1 MHKPEYWYYCLLIY
15 LPLIMPQ
22 LIMAQST
29 RTPSISDIEANV
41 GFIQLTPELLVE
53 NELSRLEQALQ
64 TEDSTAFADGFDDTI
79 TGNRIGLNSLMQELA
94 GLVVRAMRK
103 RNNTLLDSVALP
115 GAFDFTIRDI
125 ELDKRPNKIRVDA
138 VLEFTFLT
146 VPKIKGRDTTYTP
159 FTRSITADYKIK
171 KKRWKIKSSSGII
184 DFFLDSILLAAPGDK
199 TYKSSLRKFES
210 LRTGNPKG
218 ESELF
223 QGGAQ

>member
-1 MHKPEYWYYCLLIY
+1 
-15 LPLIMPQ
+15 MPQ

-53 NELSRLEQALQ
+53 NELSRLEQSLQ

-79 TGNRIGLNSLMQELA
+79 TGNQTGLNSLMEELA
-94 GLVVRAMRK
+94 GLVIRAMRK
-103 RNNTLLDSVALP
+103 RNNTVLDSVALP

-138 VLEFTFLT
+138 VLEFTFLS
-146 VPKIKGRDTTYTP
+146 VPEIKGRDTTYLP
-159 FTRSITADYKIK
+159 FTRPITADYKIK

-184 DFFLDSILLAAPGDK
+184 DFFLDSILLATPGEK
-199 TYKSSLRKFES
+199 AFRSSLQKFEA
-210 LRTGNPKG
+210 LRSGYPGVEKKL
-218 ESELF
+218 S

>member
-1 MHKPEYWYYCLLIY
+1 MRKPEWWFYVFLILLF
-15 LPLIMPQ
+15 LLMPQ
-22 LIMAQST
+22 LIMAQSN

-64 TEDSTAFADGFDDTI
+64 TEDTTAFADGFDDTI
-79 TGNRIGLNSLMQELA
+79 SGSRTGMNNLMQELA

-115 GAFDFTIRDI
+115 GAFDFTIRDV
-125 ELDKRPNKIRVDA
+125 ELDKRPNKIRVNA

-146 VPKIKGRDTTYTP
+146 VPQIKGRDTTYIP
-159 FTRSITADYKIK
+159 FTRSIIADYKIR
-171 KKRWKIKSSSGII
+171 KKRWKIKSSSGVI
-184 DFFLDSILLAAPGDK
+184 DFFLDSILLASPGDRAFRN
-199 TYKSSLRKFES
+199 SLQKFEA
-210 LRTGNPKG
+210 LRSGYPG
-218 ESELF
+218 AERILS